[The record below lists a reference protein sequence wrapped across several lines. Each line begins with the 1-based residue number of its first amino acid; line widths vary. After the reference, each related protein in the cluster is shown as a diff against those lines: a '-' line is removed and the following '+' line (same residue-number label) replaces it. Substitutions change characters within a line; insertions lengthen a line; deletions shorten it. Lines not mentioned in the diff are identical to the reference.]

1 MKRGEIYTVNFD
13 PSQGSEIKKI
23 RPAVIVS
30 NNACN
35 RYSQTITVIPL
46 SSQINKVL
54 PFEVLIKRVE
64 SGLPLDSK
72 VKANQIRSIDK
83 SRMIKLVGAL
93 SDEIMELIDTAI
105 KLHLAIK

>member
-1 MKRGEIYTVNFD
+1 MKRGEVYTVNFD
-13 PSQGSEIKKI
+13 PSQGSEIKKM

-54 PFEVLIKRVE
+54 PFEVLIKKIE

-72 VKANQIRSIDK
+72 AKANQIRSIDK
-83 SRMIKLVGAL
+83 SRIIKLVGAL
-93 SDEIMELIDTAI
+93 SDEIMEQIDAAI

>member
-13 PSQGSEIKKI
+13 PSKGSEIKKI
-23 RPAVIVS
+23 RPAVVVS
-30 NNACN
+30 NNSCN

-46 SSQINKVL
+46 SSQIDKIH
-54 PFEVLIKRVE
+54 PFEVLVKKKD
-64 SGLPLDSK
+64 SGLQLDSK

-83 SRMIKLVGAL
+83 SRILKLVGTL
-93 SDEIMELIDTAI
+93 PDDIMEKVNSAV

>member
-13 PSQGSEIKKI
+13 PSQGSEIKKV

-35 RYSQTITVIPL
+35 RNSQTITVLPL
-46 SSQINKVL
+46 SSQIEKVY
-54 PFEVLIKRVE
+54 PFEIFVKKKE

-83 SRMIKLVGAL
+83 LRILKLVGAL
-93 SDEIMELIDTAI
+93 PDDIMEKVENVI